1 MEVFKCT
8 RVECF
13 LKNVKNSTKCISDT
27 EKQDFSKF
35 QIKTILHNHLENQDN
50 FFHSCLNRK
59 QVLWSLLW
67 SEIWCKGFK
76 FCPPQKVIKYIKKEK
91 NH

>member
-1 MEVFKCT
+1 M
-8 RVECF
+8 
-13 LKNVKNSTKCISDT
+13 LSKNVKNSTKCISDT

-59 QVLWSLLW
+59 QVL
-67 SEIWCKGFK
+67 
-76 FCPPQKVIKYIKKEK
+76 
-91 NH
+91 